1 MVSGIN
7 EIIKQHDS
15 HFEEQAQNLLRLPI
29 GYRSEDV
36 STVVGLPWLFITDR
50 HQQIIIPSFA
60 STRAKADAHFDAF
73 FAFLIVNLFDVFN
86 PCEHFAK
93 FFNRNFCRCP
103 ISSVSFFVL
112 VAVCP
117 ESESVLRIVRH

>member
-15 HFEEQAQNLLRLPI
+15 HFEEQAQNLLRLPL

-93 FFNRNFCRCP
+93 FFNRNFSRCP